1 MKVNGKPLS
10 LSELE
15 KPRISSLLE
24 YLKLRPEMVAI
35 QRNGNILKREFWNET
50 SLEDGDQVEILRF
63 VGGG

>member
-1 MKVNGKPLS
+1 MKVNGKPLR

-15 KPRISSLLE
+15 STKIPSLLE

-35 QRNGNILKREFWNET
+35 QRNGNIVKREIWNQVE
-50 SLEDGDQVEILRF
+50 LEEGDQVEILRF

>member
-15 KPRISSLLE
+15 EPRISSLLE

-35 QRNGNILKREFWNET
+35 QKNGNILKREFWNKT

>member
-1 MKVNGKPLS
+1 MKVNGKPLR

-15 KPRISSLLE
+15 STKIQSLLE

-35 QRNGNILKREFWNET
+35 QRNGNILKREVWNQIE
-50 SLEDGDQVEILRF
+50 LEEEDRVEILRF

>member
-50 SLEDGDQVEILRF
+50 ALEDGDQVEILRF

>member
-1 MKVNGKPLS
+1 MKVNGKPLR

-15 KPRISSLLE
+15 STEIHSLLE

-35 QRNGNILKREFWNET
+35 QRNGNILKREIWSQIE
-50 SLEDGDQVEILRF
+50 LKEEDQVEILRF